1 MFEIVRPAP
10 HKRVDAIG
18 YFCNGEVSQ
27 FWEVQGANKGTHSF
41 ERPTYAHGQGVFDRN
56 LRNNA
61 ILTSSWEGVLNCF
74 Y

>member
-1 MFEIVRPAP
+1 MRPPYKLPVEKAQGPSYFRGSEMFEIVRPAP

-41 ERPTYAHGQGVFDRN
+41 ERPTYAHG
-56 LRNNA
+56 
-61 ILTSSWEGVLNCF
+61 
-74 Y
+74 